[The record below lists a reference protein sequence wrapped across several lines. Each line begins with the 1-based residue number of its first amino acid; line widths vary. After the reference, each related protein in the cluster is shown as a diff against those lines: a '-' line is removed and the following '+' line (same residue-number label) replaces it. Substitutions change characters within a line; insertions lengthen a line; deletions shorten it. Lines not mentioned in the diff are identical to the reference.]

1 LIDLLQG
8 VWQDAL
14 HMVEHGWSVIPLGR
28 DSKSPIWDEWPN
40 KGVATSEGVRKL
52 AAEYSNHNYGMFRE
66 GVAVLDIDLKK
77 DHKATLESE
86 LEKLYPILGY
96 FEPRF
101 MQKTGGGGYHIPF
114 HVHGRVIHSQQLTD
128 ITEVKGWHSQI
139 VGAGSVHPETG
150 RRYEICNG
158 KEPSD
163 ITELSE
169 DALDKLALSKV
180 GSEPR
185 KVVSPEAAAQHMVS
199 FQGNRS
205 TIGADDLAAFMEA
218 YLALQNG
225 ISNSQLQAAVQEKR
239 LFYREK
245 TISGISF
252 GDVYEELE

>member
-1 LIDLLQG
+1 MIDLLQG

-180 GSEPR
+180 DPNRVRLYRPKPLHNIWYRFRGT
-185 KVVSPEAAAQHMVS
+185 EAQ
-199 FQGNRS
+199 
-205 TIGADDLAAFMEA
+205 LAPMT
-218 YLALQNG
+218 
-225 ISNSQLQAAVQEKR
+225 SR
-239 LFYREK
+239 LSWK
-245 TISGISF
+245 HI
-252 GDVYEELE
+252 